1 MNGHVYAIEERVR
14 SRRTMSVAGVAA
26 HLDHRLYRLPD
37 VAGATGRGCLDAA
50 QAGFAAVICRPEN
63 VGAAARAL
71 SGTAVAVATAVCWD
85 TPPTE
90 LLDTDGLVGEALAL
104 ADQGANEV
112 ALVATK
118 VRMGIGG
125 GGEFE
130 RQTTALVASMEQRN
144 VRVRVI
150 LDTED
155 LTSPDIVR
163 ACRRATDAGVWMVQ
177 GGSWRGQRTG
187 FTQVRTM
194 RRALGPDV
202 LLKWTQPVRSLETL
216 LLCVAEGVARFNADV
231 GPLMVAAR
239 RSAVLG
245 TLNVPL
251 VGTDY

>member
-1 MNGHVYAIEERVR
+1 MNRHAHAIEARMR
-14 SRRTMSVAGVAA
+14 TRRTMSVADVAA
-26 HLDHRLYRLPD
+26 HLDHRLYRQPD
-37 VAGATGRGCLDAA
+37 VPGATGEGCADAA
-50 QAGFAAVICRPEN
+50 LAGFAAVICRPES
-63 VGAAARAL
+63 VASAARAL

-85 TPPTE
+85 SPDTE
-90 LLDTDGLVGEALAL
+90 VLDTDTMISEALVL
-104 ADQGANEV
+104 TDHGANEV

-118 VRMGIGG
+118 QRMGIG

-130 RQTTALVASMEQRN
+130 RQTAALVASMEQRD

-155 LTSPDIVR
+155 LTSPDIAT

-194 RRALGPDV
+194 RDALGADV
-202 LLKWTQPVRSLETL
+202 LLKWTQPVRSLEIL
-216 LLCVAEGVARFNADV
+216 LLCLAEGVGRFNADI

-245 TLNVPL
+245 TLHVPL
-251 VGTDY
+251 AGSDY